1 MAIWTRES
9 SAMSTTN
16 QYIKYRVKVTLN
28 SQSVADNTSNVTV
41 QVLVWRT
48 NQGYTTYGSG
58 TCYCKINGTTYT
70 ASITTSQK
78 FTYNSDTVVFSKTIN
93 ITHNSDGSK
102 RLDIEARI
110 DHDRFNSS
118 PSWQSYN
125 TNLNTIPRTSKVSL
139 STSSQN
145 LGSSITIYTNR
156 ASSSFTHVI
165 TYKLGKA
172 SGTIGSNVGNSV
184 TWTLPNSLANEIT
197 TSTSKSGTITC
208 ETYSGSTKIGTSS
221 VTFTAIVPNNS
232 TFNPSI
238 GDMTHS
244 EANSI
249 VKNAIG
255 SYVQKHSGLNIGFS
269 GVSTKY
275 GATIKSCK
283 IEFDGKTYNSSSATT
298 GVINGSGNLT
308 IKGTITD
315 SRGRTATKTV
325 TINVLAYSP
334 PKITTFTVFRCDSN
348 GNKNPKGEYISV
360 RRAGT
365 GTSLNGKNQLT
376 IVIKTKPRT
385 SSTWTTKDIT
395 TTTSGSFDAT
405 KVFGGY
411 DITTTYDVRVEVTDK
426 LTKTPVALNMAVSTE
441 QVAMSW
447 GKTGIGVGK
456 IWERGALDVGGDT
469 YGERFAIQ
477 NSNGT
482 YTIMK
487 KDGDVAIGVSSP
499 TVYDT
504 TGAAIQIY
512 HDGRIRNKASY
523 LIDADGRIGQPM
535 SSLSSGASASF
546 TVPFGCVVLIWMNQ
560 GGAHSHRKGLWV
572 VFASGNYPSD
582 YSVVRK
588 IAGDADITITTTLVS
603 NGVRITVKN
612 NDNPGSSNPWGYMML
627 AGY

>member
-28 SQSVADNTSNVTV
+28 SQSVANNTSNVTV

-48 NQGYTTYGSG
+48 NQGYTTYGNG
-58 TCYCKINGTTYT
+58 TCYCKIDGTTYT

-78 FTYNSDTVVFSKTIN
+78 FTYNSDTVVFSRTIN
-93 ITHNSDGSK
+93 IKHNSDGSK
-102 RLDIEARI
+102 RLNIEARI
-110 DHDRFNSS
+110 DHNRFNSS
-118 PSWQSYN
+118 PSWQSYS
-125 TNLNTIPRTSKVSL
+125 TNLNTIPRASKVSL

-165 TYKLGKA
+165 KYKLGNA

-184 TWTLPNSLANEIT
+184 TWTLPNSLANQIT

-244 EANSI
+244 EANNTI
-249 VKNAIG
+249 KNAIG
-255 SYVQKHSGLNIGFS
+255 LYVQKHSRLNIGFS
-269 GVSTKY
+269 GASAKY
-275 GATIKSCK
+275 GATIKSYK

-334 PKITTFTVFRCDSN
+334 PKITTLTVFRCDSN
-348 GNKNPKGEYISV
+348 GNKDPKGEYISV

-365 GTSLNGKNQLT
+365 GTSLNGRNQLT
-376 IVIKTKPRT
+376 IVIKTKPRA
-385 SSTWTTKDIT
+385 SSTWTTKDTT

-411 DITTTYDVRVEVTDK
+411 NTMTTYDVRVEVTDK
-426 LTKTPVALNMAVSTE
+426 LTKTPVALNKAVPTE

-456 IWERGALDVGGDT
+456 IWERGALDVGGT
-469 YGERFAIQ
+469 IYG
-477 NSNGT
+477 
-482 YTIMK
+482 
-487 KDGDVAIGVSSP
+487 DGDVIVNDTPIVESGSNNDGYYVKYYDGTMICVNRKVIKGSNLIEINGATNVSEIKRSRLASQPYPATFVNCFYSDFKVLGSTSVAMRSYVIGTKVEYAIDSLVNSNTQWRGPAIFHISETITSSDDILLIFFAIG
-499 TVYDT
+499 
-504 TGAAIQIY
+504 
-512 HDGRIRNKASY
+512 RWK
-523 LIDADGRIGQPM
+523 
-535 SSLSSGASASF
+535 
-546 TVPFGCVVLIWMNQ
+546 
-560 GGAHSHRKGLWV
+560 
-572 VFASGNYPSD
+572 
-582 YSVVRK
+582 
-588 IAGDADITITTTLVS
+588 
-603 NGVRITVKN
+603 
-612 NDNPGSSNPWGYMML
+612 
-627 AGY
+627 